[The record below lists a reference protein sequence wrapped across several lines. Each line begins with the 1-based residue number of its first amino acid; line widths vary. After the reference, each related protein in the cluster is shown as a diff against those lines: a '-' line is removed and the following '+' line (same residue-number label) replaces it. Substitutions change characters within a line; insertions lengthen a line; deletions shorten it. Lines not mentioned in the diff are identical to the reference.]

1 MSIER
6 APRGTTKAA
15 ETPRRKPRRG
25 AYHHG
30 DLRRALIDAAL
41 ELAREGG
48 ADAVTVREVAR
59 RAGVSPGAPFRHF
72 SDRTML
78 MTALAEEAMRRLR
91 AEIAAG
97 LAAARSRDP
106 LRRLHAMGTAYLRW
120 AIRNPTHFQ
129 IVSQRDSIDFD
140 GSATLTGG
148 NAELQSLMLGLFG
161 DAQAQRRL
169 RMSDLPLAII
179 MSRAFVYGLARMHAD
194 GHFPSW
200 NVAPEEAE
208 AVMARALRVFV
219 DLFAQESPGAD
230 PRRPGRRVNS
240 RARRRRS

>member
-1 MSIER
+1 MSTTR
-6 APRGTTKAA
+6 DPRGTKAA
-15 ETPRRKPRRG
+15 KTPRPRPWRG

-48 ADAVTVREVAR
+48 AEAVTVREAAR

-78 MTALAEEAMRRLR
+78 MTAVAEEAMRRLR

-97 LAAARSRDP
+97 LATARSRDP
-106 LRRLHAMGTAYLRW
+106 LRRLHAMGSAYLGW
-120 AIRNPTHFQ
+120 ALRNPTHFQ
-129 IVSQRDSIDFD
+129 IVSQRDSIDFE
-140 GSATLTGG
+140 GSPTLTAG
-148 NAELQSLMLGLFG
+148 NAEIQSLMLALFG
-161 DAQAQRRL
+161 DAHAQGRL
-169 RMSDLPLAII
+169 RSSDLPLAVIV
-179 MSRAFVYGLARMHAD
+179 SRAFVYGLARMHAD

-208 AVMARALRVFV
+208 AVMARALRLFV
-219 DLFAQESPGAD
+219 SLFAQESPGAV
-230 PRRPGRRVNS
+230 PRRPGRRVG
-240 RARRRRS
+240 RPARRRGS

>member
-1 MSIER
+1 MSIVR
-6 APRGTTKAA
+6 DPRGTKAA

-48 ADAVTVREVAR
+48 ADAVTVREAAR

-78 MTALAEEAMRRLR
+78 MTAVAEEAMVRLR
-91 AEIAAG
+91 AEIASG
-97 LAAARSRDP
+97 LATVRSRDP

-120 AIRNPTHFQ
+120 AVRNPTHFQ

-140 GSATLTGG
+140 GSATLTAG
-148 NAELQSLMLGLFG
+148 NAALQSLMLDLFG
-161 DAQAQRRL
+161 DAQAQRRRL
-169 RMSDLPLAII
+169 RVSDPPLAVI

-208 AVMARALRVFV
+208 AVMARALRLFV
-219 DLFAQESPGAD
+219 SLFAHDGPGAD

-240 RARRRRS
+240 LARRRRS